1 MMSMGTVSTP
11 CATMP
16 VSPSWLPSEWQPDK
30 SAAEVSSSMMA
41 GRFTRRIISLF
52 LIPQNTKSSELV
64 QNYEKMMIFLKRN
77 VFFLCSI

>member
-1 MMSMGTVSTP
+1 
-11 CATMP
+11 
-16 VSPSWLPSEWQPDK
+16 
-30 SAAEVSSSMMA
+30 MMA

-77 VFFLCSI
+77 VFFLYSI